1 MTTPSPDDSHEQSD
15 GMPLVIS
22 LAALIALII
31 SVTMVIMIIVR
42 CLRLRRDDITRGYDN
57 LE

>member
-1 MTTPSPDDSHEQSD
+1 
-15 GMPLVIS
+15 MPLVIS